1 MSDGPRER
9 TFCSRLSVSSEE
21 CRYGTASAILQNWFL
36 LEYPRPWAPDAVEAA
51 ILPAPV
57 KDHIA
62 HHLDAIPW
70 SRVLLIKQGPQPVDE
85 ITFFVA
91 VSSEMQ
97 PRLYRFRFA
106 TYEELLDLDV
116 PAVLAGDAR
125 YERHRVEEPL
135 FLVCTH
141 GTHDMCCA
149 KFGLPVFHE
158 LSRQLAEGVWQCSH
172 VGGDRF
178 AANVLAFPYA
188 TYYGHMEP
196 SEAADL
202 VEACRA
208 NRIYLEKYRGRSC
221 YRFVVQAA
229 EYFLR
234 RDTGN
239 ADLSAFRL
247 LGMDRIAPDRVA
259 VRFEAVASRKVHSLQ
274 VLTSRSTFHNIVTCK
289 SIRAAHVPQYQLVA
303 HDISSAG

>member
-1 MSDGPRER
+1 MSDAPLER
-9 TFCSRLSVSSEE
+9 TFCSRLSISSEE

-36 LEYPRPWAPDAVEAA
+36 LEYPRPWASDAVEAA

-62 HHLDAIPW
+62 NYLEAIPW
-70 SRVLLIKQGPQPVDE
+70 SRVLLIKHGPQLVDE

-91 VSSEMQ
+91 ISLEMQ
-97 PRLYRFRFA
+97 PRLYRFRFS

-116 PAVLAGDAR
+116 LAVLAGDAR

-135 FLVCTH
+135 ILVCTH

-149 KFGLPVFHE
+149 KFGLPIFHE
-158 LSRQLAEGVWQCSH
+158 LSRQLADGVWQCSH

-178 AANVLAFPYA
+178 AANVLAFPHA
-188 TYYGHMEP
+188 IYYGHVNLP
-196 SEAADL
+196 EAAAL

-208 NRIYLEKYRGRSC
+208 SRVYLEKYRGRSC

-234 RDTGN
+234 CDTGN

-247 LGMDRIAPDRVA
+247 LGMHRLASDRSA
-259 VRFEAVASRKVHSLQ
+259 VRFEAVASQEVHSLQ
-274 VLTSRSTFHNIVTCK
+274 VRTSRSTFHNIVTCK
-289 SIRAAHVPQYQLVA
+289 SARAARVPQYQLVT